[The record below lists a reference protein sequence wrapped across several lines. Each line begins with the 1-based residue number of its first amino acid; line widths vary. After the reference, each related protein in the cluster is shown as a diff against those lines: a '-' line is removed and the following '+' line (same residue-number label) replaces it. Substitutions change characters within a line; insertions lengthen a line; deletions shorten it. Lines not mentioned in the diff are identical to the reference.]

1 MAIKSEDLYLS
12 IPNASPIFSKL
23 AISSQFKVSLDL
35 VRQSPSGD
43 NVTLFQHLTK
53 CGIFSDT
60 NSTSQKYDFL
70 CSQASLPG
78 SNFNISEEL
87 GSRQGMTE
95 RFASRRI
102 YNEFNLTFY
111 IDDDYNVLRMFEE
124 YMNFIN
130 PVYNQTNGRYD
141 GAESSQLDS
150 YQERNTYSRFRYPDD
165 YRRRIS
171 ITKFERNFLQNPN
184 DKNNTFKNMPLL
196 TYRFIDAFPVDIN
209 QVQMTYGGST
219 FLEVTV
225 AFTYLRHTIEKH
237 GNLQQTVREK
247 LTNNQLT
254 QVNPLRPKRIG
265 NEISVSNSTPVADVP
280 KGYISGKP
288 YYGPIH
294 IHPETGIKM
303 VGGEHAPY
311 PHAIVY
317 DTVAESLS
325 GSSTIAGISTQIN
338 PGEQQQEQQQGQQQ
352 QQEQEQDQQQQQE
365 QDQGQQQQQE
375 QDQGQ
380 QQQQDTTPPSAPSN
394 LSVVTAASDNTPTIT
409 GSAEANST
417 VRLFNGSQQ
426 IGSTITNSGGSFSV
440 TVSSALSDGSYTF
453 TLTATDAANNVSGS
467 SSISHTI
474 STSGG
479 GGGGGGYYGGY

>member
-35 VRQSPSGD
+35 VRQNPSGE
-43 NVTLFQHLTK
+43 NVTLLQHLTN

-130 PVYNQTNGRYD
+130 PVYNETNGRYD

-237 GNLQQTVREK
+237 GNLQQKVKEK
-247 LTNNQLT
+247 LGNNQLT

-265 NEISVSNSTPVADVP
+265 SELSTSSSDPVPDTPV
-280 KGYISGKP
+280 GYVSGKP
-288 YYGPIH
+288 YYGPFHEHNAGTEEEPNI
-294 IHPETGIKM
+294 IRM
-303 VGGEHAPY
+303 VGEKHAPY
-311 PHAIVY
+311 PHAIIY
-317 DTVAESLS
+317 PTSAESLPDS
-325 GSSTIAGISTQIN
+325 IIVGDTVSEMN
-338 PGEQQQEQQQGQQQ
+338 PPAQQEEQQEEQQQENNQQEQQQQQEEDNQQQ
-352 QQEQEQDQQQQQE
+352 QQEENNQQQQQ
-365 QDQGQQQQQE
+365 QNNNNQQQQNQ
-375 QDQGQ
+375 
-380 QQQQDTTPPSAPSN
+380 
-394 LSVVTAASDNTPTIT
+394 
-409 GSAEANST
+409 
-417 VRLFNGSQQ
+417 
-426 IGSTITNSGGSFSV
+426 
-440 TVSSALSDGSYTF
+440 
-453 TLTATDAANNVSGS
+453 
-467 SSISHTI
+467 
-474 STSGG
+474 
-479 GGGGGGYYGGY
+479 GGGGGYYGGY